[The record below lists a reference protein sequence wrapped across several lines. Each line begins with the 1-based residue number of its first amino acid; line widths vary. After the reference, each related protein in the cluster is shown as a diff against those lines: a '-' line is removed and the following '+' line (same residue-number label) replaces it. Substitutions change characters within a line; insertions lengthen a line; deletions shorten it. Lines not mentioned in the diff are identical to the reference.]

1 MSAPP
6 LPDAPPHVVVITG
19 MSGAGK
25 TTAIRAL
32 EDSGYSCVDNLPAP
46 LLLKV
51 AELGGPDKKLAFV
64 IDVRE
69 GEFLKDAP
77 RVLDEAR
84 RAGHEVQVLFL
95 DASDDVLTRR
105 YSETR
110 RKHPLAGRGTIA
122 EGLANE
128 RALLKELR
136 EEAEHVLDTSSLTVH
151 ELKRQ
156 VIARF
161 DLSKTHELAV
171 TVMSFGF
178 KYGVPSN
185 ADLVFD
191 VRFLPNPYFV
201 PELKAFT
208 GKDPRVAAYVVD
220 RPDTWEFLDHAAG
233 LLAFLLPRYQ
243 KEGKSYLTV
252 AIGCTGGKHRS
263 VAIAQVLADRVKEL
277 PGGAATQVW
286 DRDLDK
292 E

>member
-1 MSAPP
+1 MPSK
-6 LPDAPPHVVVITG
+6 HIVVITG

-25 TTAIRAL
+25 TTAVRAL
-32 EDSGYSCVDNLPAP
+32 EDSGFSCVDNLPAP

-51 AELGGPDKKLAFV
+51 TELGGKHQRLAFV

-69 GEFLKDAP
+69 GEYLKDAP

-84 RAGHEVQVLFL
+84 RAGHDVQVLFL
-95 DASDDVLTRR
+95 DASDESLTRR

-110 RKHPLAGRGTIA
+110 RRHPLSGRGTVA
-122 EGLANE
+122 DGLATE

-136 EEAEHVLDTSSLTVH
+136 EAAEHVLDTSTMTVH
-151 ELKRQ
+151 ELRRQ
-156 VIARF
+156 VVARF
-161 DLSKTHELAV
+161 GQAAGIELAV

-208 GKDPRVAAYVVD
+208 GKDARVAAYVID
-220 RPDTWEFLDHAAG
+220 RPDTWVFLDHVAD

-243 KEGKSYLTV
+243 REGKSYLTV

-263 VAIAQVLADRVKEL
+263 VAIAQVLADRLKDL
-277 PGGAATQVW
+277 PGGATTQVW
-286 DRDLDK
+286 DRDIEK

>member
-1 MSAPP
+1 MSAK
-6 LPDAPPHVVVITG
+6 HIVVITG

-32 EDSGYSCVDNLPAP
+32 EDSGFSCVDNLPAP

-51 AELGGPDKKLAFV
+51 TEFGGVHQRLAFV

-69 GEFLKDAP
+69 GEFLKDTP
-77 RVLDEAR
+77 KVLDEAR
-84 RAGHEVQVLFL
+84 RAGHDVHVLFL
-95 DASDDVLTRR
+95 DASDESLTRR

-110 RKHPLAGRGTIA
+110 RRHPLSGRGTVA
-122 EGLANE
+122 DGLATE
-128 RALLKELR
+128 RSMLKELR
-136 EEAEHVLDTSSLTVH
+136 EAAEHVLDTSMMTVH
-151 ELKRQ
+151 ELRRQ

-161 DLSKTHELAV
+161 GQSAGTELAV

-208 GKDPRVAAYVVD
+208 GKDARVSAFVID
-220 RPDTWEFLDHAAG
+220 RPDTWVFLDHVAD
-233 LLAFLLPRYQ
+233 LLKFLLPRYQ

-263 VAIAQVLADRVKEL
+263 VAIAQVLVDRLREL